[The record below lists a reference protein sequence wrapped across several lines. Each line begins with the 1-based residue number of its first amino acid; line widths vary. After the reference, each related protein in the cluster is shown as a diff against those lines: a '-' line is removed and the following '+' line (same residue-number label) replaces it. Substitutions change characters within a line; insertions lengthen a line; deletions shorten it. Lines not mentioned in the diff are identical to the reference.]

1 MKNLDEKMQKS
12 TYFLIEIQTNCQ
24 KMPKFPGFYEFFD
37 LVPDCLVWTF
47 DVETKSR
54 NLNLGQDFLTVE
66 TNFLKMS
73 SFSRLSRQIETPK
86 LRKNGKIE
94 L

>member
-1 MKNLDEKMQKS
+1 
-12 TYFLIEIQTNCQ
+12 
-24 KMPKFPGFYEFFD
+24 MPKFPDFYEFLD

-54 NLNLGQDFLTVE
+54 NLDLGQDFLTVE

-73 SFSRLSRQIETPK
+73 RFSRLSRQIETPK

>member
-1 MKNLDEKMQKS
+1 ML
-12 TYFLIEIQTNCQ
+12 
-24 KMPKFPGFYEFFD
+24 KFPGFYEFLD

-54 NLNLGQDFLTVE
+54 NLDLGQDFLTVE

-73 SFSRLSRQIETPK
+73 RFSRLSRQIETPK
-86 LRKNGKIE
+86 LRKNGEIE